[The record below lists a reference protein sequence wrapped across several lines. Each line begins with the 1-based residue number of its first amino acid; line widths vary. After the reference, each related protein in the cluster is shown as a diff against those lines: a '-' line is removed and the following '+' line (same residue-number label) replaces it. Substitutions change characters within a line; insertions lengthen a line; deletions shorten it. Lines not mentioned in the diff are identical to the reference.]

1 MAHQQQLENAVIEAQ
16 EWVYDDLVELQ
27 PKINNPDFDKHVA
40 DYRAQLD
47 EKIKEFNSTL
57 I

>member
-1 MAHQQQLENAVIEAQ
+1 MTHKQELEQAVIEAQ

-47 EKIKEFNSTL
+47 KKIENSN
-57 I
+57 